1 MKEYLIGEKLSH
13 SYSVYIHALFG
24 GEDYALKPVKR
35 EDLAAFMRKK
45 EFSALNVTIPYKKE
59 VMQYLDEISPLA
71 KRIGAVNAVV
81 NRDGALYGDN
91 TDYFGFARLAESAG
105 ICFAK
110 KNVLILG
117 TGGTSETAEAV
128 VKDGGARRVIKVS
141 RSGSVNYDNVYDLS
155 DTEIIVNTTPVG
167 MFPALGKSPL
177 DLSRFPALEGA
188 LDVIY
193 NPLRTDFILQAI
205 SLGVKC
211 AGGLAMLVAQG
222 ARARELFDNRKRSE
236 EEIAAAIEKAR
247 RKYENIVLVGMP
259 GSGKSVVGREVA
271 KTLCR
276 TFYDCDAEI
285 EKKLGKSIPE
295 VFAERGEGYFRAAE
309 RETIAELS
317 AVSGAVISTG
327 GGAVLDGENV
337 HALKRNGRIY
347 YLRRDIN
354 KLARKG
360 RPLSASGTAVKE
372 MFQKRKPLYEKAAD
386 EIIDNDGTMEDTLAA
401 VLKGYKS

>member
-1 MKEYLIGEKLSH
+1 
-13 SYSVYIHALFG
+13 
-24 GEDYALKPVKR
+24 
-35 EDLAAFMRKK
+35 
-45 EFSALNVTIPYKKE
+45 
-59 VMQYLDEISPLA
+59 
-71 KRIGAVNAVV
+71 
-81 NRDGALYGDN
+81 
-91 TDYFGFARLAESAG
+91 
-105 ICFAK
+105 
-110 KNVLILG
+110 
-117 TGGTSETAEAV
+117 
-128 VKDGGARRVIKVS
+128 
-141 RSGSVNYDNVYDLS
+141 
-155 DTEIIVNTTPVG
+155 
-167 MFPALGKSPL
+167 
-177 DLSRFPALEGA
+177 
-188 LDVIY
+188 
-193 NPLRTDFILQAI
+193 
-205 SLGVKC
+205 
-211 AGGLAMLVAQG
+211 MLVAQG

-259 GSGKSVVGREVA
+259 GSGKSIVGREVA

-360 RPLSASGTAVKE
+360 RPLSANGTAVKE

-386 EIIDNDGTMEDTLAA
+386 EIIDNDGAIEDTFAA